1 MDRCSIRDDPNL
13 TSRPIIRFT
22 WGINANRDVRSPSQR
37 SRGLKSNR
45 KSPDANKN
53 GDSFHPPPPST
64 SNGFDSLSSPGFSP
78 NQRKN
83 SQAFFRDGISKR
95 EKRNFTVY
103 YDWIKEKIKNGKKKE
118 RRKIVDSKRR
128 NIISIMYKS
137 KSNRTV

>member
-53 GDSFHPPPPST
+53 GDSFHPPPLRRAMVSILCLRLVFPPT
-64 SNGFDSLSSPGFSP
+64 NGKIRRRSSVTEFRSV
-78 NQRKN
+78 KN
-83 SQAFFRDGISKR
+83 EILLYITTGLK
-95 EKRNFTVY
+95 K
-103 YDWIKEKIKNGKKKE
+103 KLKKGKKKE

>member
-53 GDSFHPPPPST
+53 GDSSHPPPFDRST

-78 NQRKN
+78 
-83 SQAFFRDGISKR
+83 
-95 EKRNFTVY
+95 T
-103 YDWIKEKIKNGKKKE
+103 NGKIRRRSSVTGDTEFRSVKNEILLYITTGLKKKIKKE
-118 RRKIVDSKRR
+118 RRRR
-128 NIISIMYKS
+128 GEEKL
-137 KSNRTV
+137 